1 MTTEWTKYIVDG
13 ESVVDREKRIAAA
26 AQAAGK
32 LPVDYLPALV
42 NAPLVE
48 AKAEFNNAR
57 QLVRQGSGDIRRA
70 LVKLRDAYPK
80 RDEYGEARC
89 REIEAFTEAI
99 DRALLFFGGAVDE
112 FSDYVDEITGD
123 E

>member
-1 MTTEWTKYIVDG
+1 MTTEWLNRRRWTKHDPLY
-13 ESVVDREKRIAAA
+13 SVSAYA
-26 AQAAGK
+26 
-32 LPVDYLPALV
+32 
-42 NAPLVE
+42 NAPLIE
-48 AKAEFNNAR
+48 AKREFTAAR

-89 REIEAFTEAI
+89 REIEAFTEAL

-112 FSDYVDEITGD
+112 FSDYVEEITAD